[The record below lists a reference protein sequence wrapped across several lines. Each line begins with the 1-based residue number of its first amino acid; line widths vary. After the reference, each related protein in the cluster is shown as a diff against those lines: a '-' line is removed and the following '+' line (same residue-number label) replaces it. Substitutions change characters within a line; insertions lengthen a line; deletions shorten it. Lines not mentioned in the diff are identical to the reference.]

1 MCKDIHLIVLLFL
14 RIIIFY
20 FSENLIFFSNDY
32 ILKLEDV
39 GGCEATEDQTELGLK
54 NSSLNGSKC
63 SPNGVHYGSGGFTCA
78 RTITA
83 LASIAHVAVSSYSVL
98 EELVSNF
105 LSGSLEDHIL
115 SSLCLFIEGKASGR
129 DSHNFLTLLGV
140 PSFEETH
147 IPGSLRHPN
156 IAPVLAMLK
165 TDSYINLLLPK
176 RPYTLENILHYSPN
190 ALNSE
195 WHINFLIY
203 QLLSALAYMHGLGVA
218 HGNICPSSVMLTE
231 SCWIWLHV
239 PDKSG
244 LGFSLSSSS
253 TGDECTNN
261 DLIKVC
267 CSMEGCPSQGLYA
280 DLKLSPSMDWECGFN
295 LWWRGE
301 LSNFEYLLILNRL
314 AGRRWGDHTFHSVMP
329 WVIDFSTKPDENS
342 DAGWRDL
349 SKSKWRLAKGDEQLD
364 FTYSTSEI
372 PHHVSDECLSELAV
386 CSYKARRLPL
396 SVLRMAV
403 RSVYEPNEYPST
415 MQRLYQWTPDECIPE
430 FYCDPHLFKSLNAG
444 MTDLAVPSWAGSPE
458 MFIKM
463 HREALESDRVSRQL
477 HHWIDIT
484 FGYKMSG
491 QAAVAAKNVM
501 LPSSEPMKPR
511 SVGRRQLFTHPH
523 PMRRVSI
530 RKTSDGT
537 MDSAVHQFNLNEV
550 VDECSLLP
558 ETAYLRELEEASA
571 FAEHARHLSSLYRN
585 QPKCNA
591 KNIVSVEESPEEN
604 FRKHILPPSDPGKH
618 HGVPFH
624 IDLNHLLEYVE
635 VGDESCMGYQELMLW
650 RQKSS
655 CSMRF
660 SADIAN
666 DIFSVGCVIAEL
678 HLRRP
683 LFDSTSMAVYLES
696 GILPGLLQELP
707 PHTRVLVEACI
718 ETEWMRYWLSLY
730 LCFLCLMHYV
740 NVDCK

>member
-1 MCKDIHLIVLLFL
+1 MHP
-14 RIIIFY
+14 
-20 FSENLIFFSNDY
+20 SNEY
-32 ILKLEDV
+32 VLKLEDL
-39 GGCEATEDQTELGLK
+39 GGRETAEDHAEVSHK
-54 NSSLNGSKC
+54 NSSVNGSKC
-63 SPNGVHYGSGGFTCA
+63 SLSGVHYGSGGFTCA

-83 LASIAHVAVSSYSVL
+83 LAPIAHVAISSYSVL

-115 SSLCLFIEGKASGR
+115 SSLCLFVEGKASGR
-129 DSHNFLTLLGV
+129 DSHNFLTLIGV

-156 IAPVLAMLK
+156 IAPLLAMLR
-165 TDSYINLLLPK
+165 TDSCINLLLPK
-176 RPYTLENILHYSPN
+176 PPFTLENILHYSPN
-190 ALNSE
+190 ALNTE
-195 WHINFLIY
+195 WHVNFLVY

-218 HGNICPSSVMLTE
+218 HGNLCPSSVMLTE
-231 SCWIWLHV
+231 SCWLWLHI
-239 PDKSG
+239 PDKCGS
-244 LGFSLSSSS
+244 GFSLSSM
-253 TGDECTNN
+253 GDECTVAASMKLGCN
-261 DLIKVC
+261 
-267 CSMEGCPSQGLYA
+267 MEGCPSQGLYA
-280 DLKLSPSMDWECGFN
+280 DLKLSPSMDWQCGFHQ
-295 LWWRGE
+295 WWKGE

-430 FYCDPHLFKSLNAG
+430 FYCDPHIFKSLNAG
-444 MTDLAVPSWAGSPE
+444 MTDLAVPSWAGCPE
-458 MFIKM
+458 VFVKM
-463 HREALESDRVSRQL
+463 HRDALESDHVSRQL
-477 HHWIDIT
+477 HQWIDIT

-491 QAAVAAKNVM
+491 WEAVTAKNVM
-501 LPSSEPMKPR
+501 LPSSEPMMPR
-511 SVGRRQLFTHPH
+511 SVGRRQLFMRPH
-523 PMRRVSI
+523 PMRRVSV
-530 RKTSDGT
+530 RKTSDCT
-537 MDSAVHQFNLNEV
+537 MESVMHRFNVNELV
-550 VDECSLLP
+550 NDCSLLP
-558 ETAYLRELEEASA
+558 ETAYLQELEEASA
-571 FAEHARHLSSLYRN
+571 FAEHARHLNSLYRN
-585 QPKCNA
+585 QPKYNV
-591 KNIVSVEESPEEN
+591 KEIFTVEEPRKEN
-604 FRKHILPPSDPGKH
+604 LKEHLLQPSDPGKH

-624 IDLNHLLEYVE
+624 VDLNYLLESVE
-635 VGDESCMGYQELMLW
+635 VGGESSMGYQELMLW

-666 DIFSVGCVIAEL
+666 DMFSVGCIIAEL

-696 GILPGLLQELP
+696 GTLPGLLQELP
-707 PHTRVLVEACI
+707 PQTRVLVEACI
-718 ETEWMRYWLSLY
+718 ETDWTRY
-730 LCFLCLMHYV
+730 
-740 NVDCK
+740 

>member
-1 MCKDIHLIVLLFL
+1 M
-14 RIIIFY
+14 
-20 FSENLIFFSNDY
+20 
-32 ILKLEDV
+32 LKLEDV
-39 GGCEATEDQTELGLK
+39 GSCETTEDQAEVSNK
-54 NSSLNGSKC
+54 NASLNGSDC
-63 SPNGVHYGSGGFTCA
+63 LSNGSHYGSGGFLCA

-83 LASIAHVAVSSYSVL
+83 LAPSAHVSISSYSVV
-98 EELVSNF
+98 EEVVSNF
-105 LSGSLEDHIL
+105 WSGSIEDHVL
-115 SSLCLFIEGKASGR
+115 CSLCLFIEGKASSR
-129 DSHNFLTLLGV
+129 DSHNFLTLIGV

-147 IPGSLRHPN
+147 IPGSIRHPN

-165 TDSYINLLLPK
+165 TGSYVNILLPK
-176 RPYTLENILHYSPN
+176 PPYTLENILHYSPN
-190 ALNSE
+190 TLSSE
-195 WHINFLIY
+195 WHINFLVY

-231 SCWIWLHV
+231 SWWMWLYI

-244 LGFSLSSSS
+244 LGSSLSS
-253 TGDECTNN
+253 TANECTSPAPIN
-261 DLIKVC
+261 VGC
-267 CSMEGCPSQGLYA
+267 CMEDCSSQGLYA
-280 DLKLSPSMDWECGFN
+280 DLKLSPSMDWHCGFN
-295 LWWRGE
+295 QWWRGE

-329 WVIDFSTKPDENS
+329 WVIDFSTKPDVNS

-349 SKSKWRLAKGDEQLD
+349 SKTKWRLAKGDEQLD

-430 FYCDPHLFKSLNAG
+430 FYCDPHIFSSLNAG
-444 MTDLAVPSWAGSPE
+444 MTDLAVPSWAGCPE
-458 MFIKM
+458 DFIKI
-463 HREALESDRVSRQL
+463 HREALESDRVSCQL

-501 LPSSEPMKPR
+501 LPSSVLMKPR
-511 SVGRRQLFTHPH
+511 SVGRRQLFTRPH

-530 RKTSDGT
+530 RKTSNDT
-537 MDSAVHQFNLNEV
+537 KESAVHQFDENETAS
-550 VDECSLLP
+550 ECSLLS
-558 ETAYLRELEEASA
+558 ETAYLQELEEASA
-571 FAEHARHLSSLYRN
+571 FSEQARHLCSLYGN
-585 QPKCNA
+585 HSKYFLMNSSTVEEPPKENSR
-591 KNIVSVEESPEEN
+591 KNISQ
-604 FRKHILPPSDPGKH
+604 PSDHGKH
-618 HGVPFH
+618 YGAPFH
-624 IDLNHLLEYVE
+624 IDLNYLLESVE
-635 VGDESCMGYQELMLW
+635 IGDEGSMGYQELMLW

-666 DIFSVGCVIAEL
+666 DIFSVGCIIAEL

-683 LFDSTSMAVYLES
+683 LFDSTSMTMYLEG
-696 GILPGLLQELP
+696 GILPGLMQELP
-707 PHTRVLVEACI
+707 PQTRVLVEACI
-718 ETEWMRYWLSLY
+718 EKDWIRY
-730 LCFLCLMHYV
+730 
-740 NVDCK
+740 

>member
-1 MCKDIHLIVLLFL
+1 M
-14 RIIIFY
+14 
-20 FSENLIFFSNDY
+20 
-32 ILKLEDV
+32 LKLEDV
-39 GGCEATEDQTELGLK
+39 GGCETTEDQTELSQK

-63 SPNGVHYGSGGFTCA
+63 SSSGVRYGSGGFTCA

-83 LASIAHVAVSSYSVL
+83 LAPVAHVAVSSYSVL
-98 EELVSNF
+98 EEVVSNF
-105 LSGSLEDHIL
+105 LSGSFEDHIL
-115 SSLCLFIEGKASGR
+115 SSLCLFIEGRASGR
-129 DSHNFLTLLGV
+129 DSYNFLTLLGV

-156 IAPVLAMLK
+156 IAPVLAILK

-195 WHINFLIY
+195 WHINFLVY

-218 HGNICPSSVMLTE
+218 HGNICPSSVMLNE
-231 SCWIWLHV
+231 SCWMWLHV

-253 TGDECTNN
+253 TSDECANT
-261 DLIKVC
+261 DPIKVGC
-267 CSMEGCPSQGLYA
+267 CMEGCPSQGLYA

-364 FTYSTSEI
+364 FTYSTSEF

-430 FYCDPHLFKSLNAG
+430 FYCDPHIFKSLNAG
-444 MTDLAVPSWAGSPE
+444 MTDLAVPSWANSPKV
-458 MFIKM
+458 FIIM

-511 SVGRRQLFTHPH
+511 TVGRRQLFTHPH

-537 MDSAVHQFNLNEV
+537 MESAVHQFNLNEV
-550 VDECSLLP
+550 VNECSLLP
-558 ETAYLRELEEASA
+558 ETAYLQELEEASA
-571 FAEHARHLSSLYRN
+571 FAEHARHLSALYRN
-585 QPKCNA
+585 QPKYNV
-591 KNIVSVEESPEEN
+591 KNIVTVEESPEEN
-604 FRKHILPPSDPGKH
+604 FKKHILQRSDPGKH
-618 HGVPFH
+618 HGMPFH
-624 IDLNHLLEYVE
+624 IDLNYLLEYVE
-635 VGDESCMGYQELMLW
+635 VGDESSMGYQELMLW

-655 CSMRF
+655 SSMKF

-666 DIFSVGCVIAEL
+666 DIFSVGCIIAEL

-707 PHTRVLVEACI
+707 PQTRVLVEACI
-718 ETEWMRYWLSLY
+718 ETDWMRYWLSLY
-730 LCFLCLMHYV
+730 LCFLCLVHYV
-740 NVDCK
+740 NADCK